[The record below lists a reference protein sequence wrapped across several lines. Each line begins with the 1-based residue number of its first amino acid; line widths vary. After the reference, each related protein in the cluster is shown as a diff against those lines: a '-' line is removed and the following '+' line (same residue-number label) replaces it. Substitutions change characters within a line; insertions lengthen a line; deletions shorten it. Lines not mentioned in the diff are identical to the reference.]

1 MTEKPEAI
9 SSSTSSLRLSV
20 SSSLGFACCTVLL
33 AAFALTSWFAWL
45 HKSSTYD
52 EPLHLVAAWI
62 QTYQLD
68 FRCDADNPPLWKFYV
83 AAGTRRDDLRLDRG
97 SEAWTAMLSDMHAEW
112 SYARQAMYQ
121 TPGNDP
127 DALIRAGR
135 ARMIVLGT
143 LLGALIAWWAWRLA
157 GPLAAVVATAFF
169 ALDPNFLAHSPL
181 IKNDVP
187 ITLLFLA
194 LMAVIWRVGQRATW
208 TRCVALALLL
218 GATLMT
224 KFSGV
229 LAIPMLLLAL
239 LARAVAPDPWPV
251 LKWTAASVAQRLAAA
266 AALAAGALLFTYLF
280 IWACYAFRFSSAPG
294 AVSRSDDIARACVTA
309 ECCVQH
315 NASVDVSGADLE
327 RWRSQWHPSL
337 TLRTVQ
343 WIERDRLLPQA
354 WTRGFLGTYVT
365 SLARIAFL
373 CGRAGL
379 TGWWYYFPLAFLF
392 KTPLA
397 TLLGLFL
404 ALLVWL
410 FWTRRDWVAPRRW
423 IASPRWWTRCA
434 LLIAPALYMA
444 AALRSHVDV
453 GLRHIFPV
461 YPFLFI
467 FLGVVAAEALRR
479 YPRPARWIVS
489 LLILGLAVET
499 YSAFPDYIPF
509 FNVAAGGW
517 RGGAA
522 LLSDSNIDWGQ
533 ELPAL
538 ARWQRAH
545 PDRQLFLCYFG
556 SADPRYYGIHY
567 VNLGGSN
574 APDDQQPRPELPPV
588 AAVSV
593 MAFQGQYLNPA
604 QRKNLDPLRP
614 PGAKPIDV
622 LGGCLY
628 IYDHW

>member
-1 MTEKPEAI
+1 MVSGAATGQGRSAPP
-9 SSSTSSLRLSV
+9 SSTSSL
-20 SSSLGFACCTVLL
+20 ACLLLL
-33 AAFALTSWFAWL
+33 AVFATTSWFAWSD
-45 HKSSTYD
+45 KCATSD
-52 EPLHLVAAWI
+52 EPLHLVAAWV
-62 QTYQLD
+62 QTYHRD
-68 FRCDADNPPLWKFYV
+68 FRCDPEDPPLWKYYV
-83 AAGTRRDDLRLDRG
+83 ALGTRYQDLRLDRG
-97 SEAWTAMLSDMHAEW
+97 SEAWTAMLSDMLAEW
-112 SYARQAMYQ
+112 TYVGQAMYQ

-229 LAIPMLLLAL
+229 LALPMLLLAL
-239 LARAVAPDPWPV
+239 LARAVAPGPWRV
-251 LKWTAASVAQRLAAA
+251 LKWTAASVVQRLAAA

-294 AVSRSDDIARACVTA
+294 AVSQSDDITRACVTA

-315 NASVDVSGADLE
+315 NASVDVSGTDLE

-354 WTRGFLGTYVT
+354 WTRGFLSTYSS
-365 SLARIAFL
+365 SLVRKSFL
-373 CGRAGL
+373 CGSAGL

-410 FWTRRDWVAPRRW
+410 FWTQRDRVAPRRW

-434 LLIAPALYMA
+434 LLIAPALYTA
-444 AALRSHVDV
+444 AALRSHLDL
-453 GLRHIFPV
+453 GIRYIFPV

-467 FLGVVAAEALRR
+467 FLGVVAAETLRR

-567 VNLGGSN
+567 VNLGGSS
-574 APDDQQPRPELPPV
+574 APDDQQPRPEPPPV
-588 AAVSV
+588 VVVSV
-593 MAFQGQYLNPA
+593 VALQGQFMRPV
-604 QRKNLDPLRP
+604 QREFYSRYRNRQPS
-614 PGAKPIDV
+614 AI
-622 LGGCLY
+622 LGGS
-628 IYDHW
+628 IYVYDPP